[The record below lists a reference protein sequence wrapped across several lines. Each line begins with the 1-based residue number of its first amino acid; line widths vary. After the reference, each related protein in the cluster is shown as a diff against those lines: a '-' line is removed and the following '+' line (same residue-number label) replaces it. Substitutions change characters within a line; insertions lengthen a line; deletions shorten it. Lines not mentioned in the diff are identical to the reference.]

1 MPMGYANQC
10 GFTTTKCSQKICAH
24 RSSLKTGNGGRKRP
38 DCEGASGGTGA
49 KPGLAPENGPKGSKK
64 EEDRL
69 KGESTT
75 ESPRNHKGKPCWS
88 IYTVGYNDC
97 TKKNAVVRFFLFQK
111 ETKLRH

>member
-69 KGESTT
+69 KGLLLAFWRQFSGAFAVSFRET
-75 ESPRNHKGKPCWS
+75 NHKFGC
-88 IYTVGYNDC
+88 
-97 TKKNAVVRFFLFQK
+97 
-111 ETKLRH
+111 